1 MISKNAMPV
10 SFESNEMKNARN
22 IHTSCNGELFLVKF
36 NAKSDERTA
45 NNKQRISSALL
56 ILLTTSVWIGW
67 AIKSKV
73 HTNGKK
79 NFLPPHNRDNRTK
92 SNQPVIA

>member
-1 MISKNAMPV
+1 MPV
-10 SFESNEMKNARN
+10 SFESNEMKKARN
-22 IHTSCNGELFLVKF
+22 IHINCNGELFLVKF
-36 NAKSDERTA
+36 KAKSDARTA

-56 ILLTTSVWIGW
+56 ILLTTSVWMGW

-73 HTNGKK
+73 HTNGK
-79 NFLPPHNRDNRTK
+79 NDFLSPHNRDNRTN